1 MNKKEIIKDLYKKY
15 PRKDAELFERVL
27 IPILQSQK
35 QDLLEK
41 EKKLL
46 ERFKLELDVCICD
59 CGEKWSDSDLADLV
73 NQALE
78 DIKQLLK

>member
-1 MNKKEIIKDLYKKY
+1 MGKEKLQSKLFKQGFLEG
-15 PRKDAELFERVL
+15 RMFER
-27 IPILQSQK
+27 
-35 QDLLEK
+35 QDLLKK

-59 CGEKWSDSDLADLV
+59 CGEKWSNSDLADLV

-78 DIKQLLK
+78 DIKKLI